1 MVHMQLERRGIT
13 DPRVLD
19 AMRRVKRHHFVEPA
33 FRDRAYEDS
42 PLPIEEGQTI
52 SQPYIVGRMTSLLKI
67 QPTDRVLEIGTGSGY
82 QAAVLAELADKV
94 YTIERHMALMRKARA
109 NLEEQGYRNVVVKSG
124 DGTIG
129 WQQFAP
135 FDKII
140 VTASSPVFPK
150 TLFNQLKEGGL
161 LVMPMGEKHNQKLVL
176 IERVNGEAIMNEV
189 GQVTFVPLIGKEGWK
204 ANDSSDS
211 ISMSGR
217 GAVR

>member
-1 MVHMQLERRGIT
+1 MVHMQLERRGIN

-19 AMRRVKRHHFVEPA
+19 AMRRVKRHHFVESA
-33 FRDRAYEDS
+33 FQDRAYEDT

-52 SQPYIVGRMTSLLKI
+52 SQPYIVGRMTSLLNI

-94 YTIERHMALMRKARA
+94 FTIERHMPLTRKARI
-109 NLEEQGYRNVVVKSG
+109 NLEGQGYRNVVSKSG

-129 WQQFAP
+129 WAQYAP

-140 VTASSPVFPK
+140 ITASSPVFPK
-150 TLFNQLKEGGL
+150 TLFGQLKEGGL
-161 LVMPMGEKHNQKLVL
+161 LVMPMGEKRNQKLAL

-204 ANDSSDS
+204 ADDSSDS